1 LNLACWTE
9 RKDVHGLDGTPHNLT
24 TLSECKE
31 ACVSDIACVAI
42 DWEPGN
48 SLKNYCWTLTSSD
61 VANTTDTEL
70 IINYKLDRTCF
81 GKSYV
86 LVTLK

>member
-9 RKDVHGLDGTPHNLT
+9 RKDVHGLAGTPNNLT
-24 TLSECKE
+24 TLSECKQ

-48 SLKNYCWTLTSSD
+48 SLQNYCWTLTSTY
-61 VANTTDTEL
+61 VANTTETGL
-70 IINYKLDRTCF
+70 VTNYKLNQTCL
-81 GKSYV
+81 GKFYV
-86 LVTLK
+86 VFKLK